1 MYPAIKLYPKRT
13 GSAKGYK
20 TYEMLA
26 LTYHTIER
34 LDSMKQGLYEHSLSI
49 EGLSYYLHMDRRNV
63 INLITR
69 RQNPSLEGYLK
80 LSEVFDWDLS
90 RDVNYA
96 YAMVMYPP
104 AEIKRR
110 LQRVFSLSLTLKSIA
125 SFFCIHGYG
134 EITMI
139 YDSMTYGYYRNSRV
153 YASVMRKLALYEKL
167 LGYSDA
173 LRFEE

>member
-1 MYPAIKLYPKRT
+1 MKRIKGQNLIVTR
-13 GSAKGYK
+13 GV
-20 TYEMLA
+20 
-26 LTYHTIER
+26 IER
-34 LDSMKQGLYEHSLSI
+34 LDSLRISLYVKYKGVQRGARLM
-49 EGLSYYLHMDRRNV
+49 GMTRVYLY
-63 INLITR
+63 NLMRGERT
-69 RQNPSLEGYLK
+69 PSLDVYLK
-80 LSEVFDWDLS
+80 LAKVFDWDLS